1 MDEKALFLKFWKR
14 EAAATRKTLSRIP
27 QDKSNYKPEPRS
39 RTAREL
45 AWVIV
50 REDFALGDGLANG
63 TFEWSEPPVPATM
76 KEILDLYDARHDEA
90 TAKIEA
96 LSSDAWQR
104 DFPFVMDGKEMM
116 KAPGSDMAWGFLFD
130 IIHHRGQLTTYLRPM
145 GSTVPAIY
153 GPSADES

>member
-14 EAAATRKTLSRIP
+14 EAAATRKALSRIP
-27 QDKSNYKPEPRS
+27 QDKSDYKPEPRS
-39 RTAREL
+39 RSARAL

-50 REDFALGDGLANG
+50 REDLALGDGLAKG
-63 TFEWSEPPVPATM
+63 TFEWNEPPLPATM

-96 LSSDAWQR
+96 LPNDAWQR
-104 DFPFVMDGKEMM
+104 DFPFVMDGKEVM
-116 KAPGSDMAWGFLFD
+116 KASGGDMAWGFLFD
-130 IIHHRGQLTTYLRPM
+130 IIHHRGQLTTYLWPM

>member
-14 EAAATRKTLSRIP
+14 EAPAIRKALARIP
-27 QDKSNYKPEPRS
+27 QDKSDYKPEPRS
-39 RTAREL
+39 RSAREL

-50 REDFALGDGLANG
+50 REDVALGEGLAKG
-63 TFEWSEPPVPATM
+63 RFEWDEPPAPATM
-76 KEILDLYDARHDEA
+76 KEILDLYDARHDAA

-96 LSSDAWQR
+96 LSNDAWLR
-104 DFPFVMDGKEMM
+104 DFPFVMDGKEVMT
-116 KAPGSDMAWGFLFD
+116 ASGSDMAWGFLFD